1 MLKEFLSQ
9 KGISFEERDVSRDP
23 VAAQELAKMG
33 QRGVPVTIIDGQTI
47 VGFDRA
53 RLETALSQWQRPSF
67 GVSAADAS
75 KITQR
80 QGAIK
85 TSGAYVG
92 RVRPGSVAEKIG
104 LVPGDIIIEVN
115 VQRIVNAD
123 DLEMIVAK
131 FDKGNRVSL
140 VLLRGNERL
149 TVEGIF

>member
-1 MLKEFLSQ
+1 MVKEFLSQ
-9 KGISFEERDVSRDP
+9 RGVSFEERDVSRDP

-33 QRGVPVTIIDGQTI
+33 QRGVPVIIIDGQTI

-53 RLETALSQWQRPSF
+53 RLEQALSQWQRPSF
-67 GVSAADAS
+67 GVSIADAS

-80 QGAIK
+80 QGAIQ

-115 VQRIVNAD
+115 MQRIANAD
-123 DLEMIVAK
+123 DLERIVAK
-131 FDKGNRVSL
+131 LDKGNRISL
-140 VLLRGNERL
+140 VLLRGNKRL